1 MSSLILAAALCW
13 VAAAPAGSA
22 PPADTVPCQVKE
34 RRERNFY
41 ELDDGCL
48 PAVSADGQ
56 YVAIATDETGG
67 GYGFELLAVARKGR
81 VARTFATF
89 YPLDP
94 AMPRVGP
101 AVIRSFN
108 QTLARGGYRRLRK
121 IETPREFEFDSTAG
135 NLGLR
140 FRKGRLEVRRGD
152 TVVGKS
158 RRFAR
163 YDDSE
168 LGLHVP
174 IVEELFA
181 PEDHAWLLMRV
192 ELVGRTGFYYPHGT
206 EWTLVLLANAAK

>member
-1 MSSLILAAALCW
+1 MLHRVRQIDFRSLHPRFRQRPIQNFARR
-13 VAAAPAGSA
+13 PNKR
-22 PPADTVPCQVKE
+22 PPCPIF
-34 RRERNFY
+34 RISR
-41 ELDDGCL
+41 
-48 PAVSADGQ
+48 
-56 YVAIATDETGG
+56 
-67 GYGFELLAVARKGR
+67 LLADQHNAR

-89 YPLDP
+89 YPLE
-94 AMPRVGP
+94 
-101 AVIRSFN
+101 
-108 QTLARGGYRRLRK
+108 RK
-121 IETPREFEFDSTAG
+121 IETPREYEFDSTAG

-158 RRFAR
+158 RRFSR
-163 YDDSE
+163 YDDGE